1 MKMIIDMKA
10 VIEKV
15 VSFAL
20 RIYANPNIKKAEKYI
35 ALINTLMR
43 IKKIDDI
50 LSYFNFPRLLIKIRR
65 PVRVLLKK
73 NSFGRYRAIYLILC
87 HSLRHIVVYLAF
99 KVIPLAVSILIG
111 YLAPYLL

>member
-20 RIYANPNIKKAEKYI
+20 RIYANPKIKKAEKYI
-35 ALINTLMR
+35 ARINIFMG
-43 IKKIDDI
+43 IKEIDNI
-50 LSYFNFPRLLIKIRR
+50 SLSSDFLRLWIKIRR

-87 HSLRHIVVYLAF
+87 HSLRHIVVYFAC
-99 KVIPLAVSILIG
+99 KVISLAVSILTG